1 MSLAIT
7 YHSVFN
13 MLVQSEFYYYYGAL
27 LPIVTFIPFAIAR
40 LKLVKEVKKNETV

>member
-13 MLVQSEFYYYYGAL
+13 MLVQSEFYYYGAL

-40 LKLVKEVKKNETV
+40 LKLVKEAKKNATV